1 MSILPMRIPAQH
13 CRRAVSMV
21 SPERIRD
28 TPHSSL
34 AQKCTPGYRSPH
46 GVVTGPSRNGS
57 LARAASTTRR
67 MSRSAKKTNSSLLVS
82 TFLIFVIMA
91 RVWTVLGMM
100 CRPRKMRP
108 MSFCDS
114 FRRMCCV
121 IKSTATALSDRQG
134 TMMSALRL
142 LGSTYLSKDGFTKR
156 VYCSMTPP
164 TSRPRSTVSRL
175 MRRAR
180 RVSSSVS
187 TNTFMLQRERI
198 SGQWSARM
206 PSTMTTSAGLT
217 RLFLVRQ
224 RLLVTKSYTGTSTGS
239 EARSVSRQAAR
250 ARMSKASGASKF
262 TSEGFSHSSL
272 VRSR

>member
-1 MSILPMRIPAQH
+1 MPAQH
-13 CRRAVSMV
+13 CRSAVSMV

-34 AQKCTPGYRSPH
+34 GEKCTPGYWSPL
-46 GVVTGPSRNGS
+46 GVVTGPSLNGS
-57 LARAASTTRR
+57 CARAASTTRR

-100 CRPRKMRP
+100 CRPGKMRP
-108 MSFCDS
+108 RSFFES
-114 FRRMCCV
+114 LPRMCCV
-121 IKSTATALSDRQG
+121 MRSTATALSLSRHG

-142 LGSTYLSKDGFTKR
+142 LGSTYLLNEGLTNR
-156 VYCSMTPP
+156 TYWARTPP

-187 TNTFMLQRERI
+187 TKTFMSQRERI

-206 PSTMTTSAGLT
+206 PSTTTTSAGLT
-217 RLFLVRQ
+217 RRLLTGQ
-224 RLLVTKSYTGTSTGS
+224 RLLVTKS
-239 EARSVSRQAAR
+239 
-250 ARMSKASGASKF
+250 
-262 TSEGFSHSSL
+262 
-272 VRSR
+272 